1 MVARDRQA
9 GGRQV
14 AGDQGLV
21 TPEAVRLDL
30 PEATVGSRGAAV
42 LVDWLLQL
50 LIGLVVFFGS
60 AFFFDVPGVPEWV
73 PGSVAVILPFLL
85 LFGYPITFE
94 TVWRGR
100 TPGKALMGLRVVTI
114 EGAPIS
120 FRHAVI
126 RSGLGL
132 IDFFATFG
140 LAAVV
145 SSLVSR
151 HHQRLGDF
159 VAGTVVLRER
169 TGAPQS
175 GALTFQVPAA
185 AAPLADGIDTSGL
198 THRDYSAVRSY
209 LLRAEALRP
218 PRREDVARQLLTAI
232 TPRLGTLPPNDLP
245 PELLL
250 RAVAA
255 RYQQRNREQRD
266 FA

>member
-1 MVARDRQA
+1 MT
-9 GGRQV
+9 
-14 AGDQGLV
+14 GDHGLV

-30 PEATVGSRGAAV
+30 PEATVGSRGVAL

-50 LIGLVVFFGS
+50 LIGFVLFFGS
-60 AFFFDVPGVPEWV
+60 AFFFDVPGLPEWV
-73 PGSVAVILPFLL
+73 PGSVGVILPFLL

-100 TPGKALMGLRVVTI
+100 TPGKALLGLRVVTI

-120 FRHAVI
+120 FRHAAI
-126 RSGLGL
+126 RSALGL
-132 IDFFATFG
+132 IDFFGTFG
-140 LAAVV
+140 VAAVV

-169 TGAPQS
+169 TGAQQT
-175 GALTFQVPAA
+175 AARRFEMPAA

-198 THRDYSAVRSY
+198 TDRDYGAVRAY
-209 LLRAEALRP
+209 LLRVDTLRP
-218 PRREDVARQLLTAI
+218 HQRDDVGRQLLTAI
-232 TPRLGTLPPNDLP
+232 RPRLGALPPNDLP

-255 RYQQRNREQRD
+255 RHQQRTREQRD
-266 FA
+266 LT

>member
-1 MVARDRQA
+1 MT
-9 GGRQV
+9 
-14 AGDQGLV
+14 GDHGLV

-30 PEATVGSRGAAV
+30 PEATVGSRGIAV

-50 LIGLVVFFGS
+50 ILGFVLFFGS
-60 AFFFDVPGVPEWV
+60 AFFFEIPSVPDWL

-100 TPGKALMGLRVVTI
+100 TPGKALLGLRVVTV

-120 FRHAVI
+120 FRHAAI

-132 IDFFATFG
+132 IDFFVTVG
-140 LAAVV
+140 VAAVV
-145 SSLVSR
+145 SSLVSKR
-151 HHQRLGDF
+151 HQRLGDF

-169 TGAPQS
+169 TGAQQT
-175 GALTFQVPAA
+175 GARAFEVPAA
-185 AAPLADGIDTSGL
+185 AAPMADGIDTSGL
-198 THRDYSAVRSY
+198 TTRDYGAIRAY
-209 LLRAEALRP
+209 LLRAETLRP
-218 PRREDVARQLLTAI
+218 QQRDEVGRQLLAAV
-232 TPRLGTLPPNDLP
+232 TPRLGILPPNNLP

-255 RYQQRNREQRD
+255 RYQQRTREQQATQGQRD
-266 FA
+266 LA

>member
-1 MVARDRQA
+1 MT
-9 GGRQV
+9 
-14 AGDQGLV
+14 GDQGLV
-21 TPEAVRLDL
+21 TPEAVRLDM
-30 PEATVGSRGAAV
+30 PEATVGSRGIAV

-50 LIGLVVFFGS
+50 IIGFVLYFGS
-60 AFFFDVPGVPEWV
+60 AFFFDIPGIPEWV
-73 PGSVAVILPFLL
+73 PGSVALILPFLL

-100 TPGKALMGLRVVTI
+100 TPGKALLGLRVVTV

-120 FRHAVI
+120 FRHAAI

-132 IDFFATFG
+132 IDFFVTVG
-140 LAAVV
+140 VAAVV

-169 TGAPQS
+169 TGAQQ
-175 GALTFQVPAA
+175 AAARTFEVPAA

-198 THRDYSAVRSY
+198 TNRDYGAIRAY
-209 LLRAEALRP
+209 LLRADTLRP
-218 PRREDVARQLLTAI
+218 QQRDDVGRQLLAAI
-232 TPRLGTLPPNDLP
+232 TPRLGALPSNNLP

-250 RAVAA
+250 RTVAA
-255 RYQQRNREQRD
+255 RYQQRSREQRD